1 MDNNYETDKFRVRFR
16 RGLETLVSHGG
27 VRHAAVTRVYDSED
41 RVCCYALT
49 NAAGRGLGVA
59 LSYRGSYLTN
69 TVYALPDGGVLAA
82 RLTRDPGR
90 RNLVTRRDHT
100 FNGNSI
106 HWYST
111 GFDLFG
117 RPTNATDSVSLAR
130 KWLYNRRSEL
140 AGAQIGTNSYGY
152 AYDTIGNRTLS
163 YANVTTN
170 TYTAN
175 NLNQYTQVGRDAPIA
190 PPVAFSYDADGNM
203 TNDGRFTYTFDA
215 ENRLVSAC
223 PIVPAENALAVEHAY
238 DHRHHRIRKTVKRY
252 NGAEWQLAETHDF
265 VWDGNNI
272 ILETIAFADGTMRTC
287 EYFWG
292 NDLSGTEQGAG
303 GVGGLLAVSIDGTF
317 FIPCY
322 DHNGN
327 IVCYVSESGTIA
339 AQYVYDPY
347 GNVIEAVG
355 SNVDILS
362 FGFSTKYLDRETRML
377 SYQCRFYRPYE
388 GRWLNRDPIE
398 EAGGENLYAFS
409 GNSPSRLCDVLGL
422 ACRLGTFN
430 VLSLVVDAKPAMN
443 GLSYNPNL
451 IQQGESLL
459 QSLVM
464 LDLLSAPAS
473 LMTGSA
479 LSRLISAL
487 DIAAGKVSS
496 PDNNAME
503 QIRRLLEKLKSGS
516 IEVYGRLEYEMCEC
530 KDGKTQM
537 VRQNPPI
544 ADDDEIVLDA
554 TDQAAV
560 RAAYN
565 QVVKNMMQKL
575 TKRINEVRGR

>member
-1 MDNNYETDKFRVRFR
+1 MSNTSNR
-16 RGLETLVSHGG
+16 
-27 VRHAAVTRVYDSED
+27 YD
-41 RVCCYALT
+41 
-49 NAAGRGLGVA
+49 
-59 LSYRGSYLTN
+59 LSG
-69 TVYALPDGGVLAA
+69 
-82 RLTRDPGR
+82 
-90 RNLVTRRDHT
+90 
-100 FNGNSI
+100 
-106 HWYST
+106 
-111 GFDLFG
+111 
-117 RPTNATDSVSLAR
+117 
-130 KWLYNRRSEL
+130 
-140 AGAQIGTNSYGY
+140 
-152 AYDTIGNRTLS
+152 
-163 YANVTTN
+163 NVTTN

-238 DHRHHRIRKTVKRY
+238 DHRHYRIRKTVKRY

-303 GVGGLLAVSIDGTF
+303 GVGGLLAVSIDGAF

-327 IVCYVSESGTIA
+327 IVSYISETGSIA
-339 AQYVYDPY
+339 GQYVYAPY
-347 GNVIEAVG
+347 GNVIEQYG
-355 SNVDILS
+355 TMPNQFN
-362 FGFSTKYLDRETRML
+362 FGFSTKYHDCETRML

-409 GNSPSRLCDVLGL
+409 GNSPSCLCDVLGL

-459 QSLVM
+459 QSLGM

>member
-90 RNLVTRRDHT
+90 RNLVTHRDHT
-100 FNGNSI
+100 FNGSSI
-106 HWYST
+106 YWYST
-111 GFDLFG
+111 GFDLLG

-140 AGAQIGTNSYGY
+140 AAALIGTNSYGY

-215 ENRLVSAC
+215 ENRLLSAC
-223 PIVPAENALAVEHAY
+223 PIVPAENALAVENAY
-238 DHRHHRIRKTVKRY
+238 DHQHRRIVKRVECFD
-252 NGAEWQLAETHDF
+252 GDEWQTRETHTF
-265 VWDGNNI
+265 AYDGCNI
-272 ILETIAFADGTMRTC
+272 VLERIAFANGTTRTV

-292 NDLSGTEQGAG
+292 NDLSGTEQGTG
-303 GVGGLLAVSIDGTF
+303 GVGGLLAVSIDGAF

-355 SNVDILS
+355 SNVDIFS
-362 FGFSTKYLDRETRML
+362 FGFSTKYLDRETGML
-377 SYQCRFYRPYE
+377 AYQLRYYLPDH

-398 EAGGENLYAFS
+398 EQGGENLY
-409 GNSPSRLCDVLGL
+409 
-422 ACRLGTFN
+422 
-430 VLSLVVDAKPAMN
+430 
-443 GLSYNPNL
+443 
-451 IQQGESLL
+451 
-459 QSLVM
+459 
-464 LDLLSAPAS
+464 
-473 LMTGSA
+473 GSTA
-479 LSRLISAL
+479 
-487 DIAAGKVSS
+487 KVSRGGE
-496 PDNNAME
+496 MH
-503 QIRRLLEKLKSGS
+503 RRSLPS
-516 IEVYGRLEYEMCEC
+516 
-530 KDGKTQM
+530 
-537 VRQNPPI
+537 
-544 ADDDEIVLDA
+544 
-554 TDQAAV
+554 
-560 RAAYN
+560 
-565 QVVKNMMQKL
+565 
-575 TKRINEVRGR
+575 

>member
-106 HWYST
+106 YWYST
-111 GFDLFG
+111 GFDLLG

-140 AGAQIGTNSYGY
+140 AAALIGTNSYGY

-215 ENRLVSAC
+215 ENRLLSAC

-303 GVGGLLAVSIDGTF
+303 GVGGLLSVSVDGAF

-327 IVCYVSESGTIA
+327 IVCYVSESGSIA
-339 AQYVYDPY
+339 AQYVYAPY
-347 GNVIEAVG
+347 GNVVEQYG
-355 SNVDILS
+355 SNPNLFN
-362 FGFSTKYLDRETRML
+362 FGFSTKYLDREVDL
-377 SYQCRFYRPYE
+377 VGYQYRFLRPSL

-398 EAGGENLYAFS
+398 ERGGENLYAMCNNNPVLCLDIHGLIIFVTHTPGTPPPTGWSSSLAHGMEVATFRSYKVNKITYSNGRVGFS
-409 GNSPSRLCDVLGL
+409 IEFENPSETRIDIYVRLTATRWSFEAESEHVACDVPYDEALGVFKTEVESIY
-422 ACRLGTFN
+422 ACPA
-430 VLSLVVDAKPAMN
+430 DA
-443 GLSYNPNL
+443 
-451 IQQGESLL
+451 Q
-459 QSLVM
+459 
-464 LDLLSAPAS
+464 
-473 LMTGSA
+473 
-479 LSRLISAL
+479 
-487 DIAAGKVSS
+487 
-496 PDNNAME
+496 
-503 QIRRLLEKLKSGS
+503 KLWK
-516 IEVYGRLEYEMCEC
+516 E
-530 KDGKTQM
+530 
-537 VRQNPPI
+537 
-544 ADDDEIVLDA
+544 ADDRRESAWKACQKCNYELDKPGGPHGH
-554 TDQAAV
+554 
-560 RAAYN
+560 Y
-565 QVVKNMMQKL
+565 
-575 TKRINEVRGR
+575 

>member
-1 MDNNYETDKFRVRFR
+1 MTCRHHKTISGSSR
-16 RGLETLVSHGG
+16 RL
-27 VRHAAVTRVYDSED
+27 
-41 RVCCYALT
+41 
-49 NAAGRGLGVA
+49 
-59 LSYRGSYLTN
+59 
-69 TVYALPDGGVLAA
+69 
-82 RLTRDPGR
+82 RL
-90 RNLVTRRDHT
+90 
-100 FNGNSI
+100 F
-106 HWYST
+106 
-111 GFDLFG
+111 
-117 RPTNATDSVSLAR
+117 A
-130 KWLYNRRSEL
+130 RRSEL
-140 AGAQIGTNSYGY
+140 GGVTGGTNLYGY

-238 DHRHHRIRKTVKRY
+238 DHRHHCIRKTVKRY

-303 GVGGLLAVSIDGTF
+303 NAPVAKRSGRLNEANPKGRKGPRVGGLLSVSVDGAF

-327 IVCYVSESGTIA
+327 IVCYVSESGSIA
-339 AQYVYDPY
+339 AQYVYAPY
-347 GNVIEAVG
+347 GNVVEQYG
-355 SNVDILS
+355 SNPNLFN
-362 FGFSTKYLDRETRML
+362 FGFSTKYHDRETGML

-409 GNSPSRLCDVLGL
+409 GNSPSCLCDVLGL

-459 QSLVM
+459 QSLGM

-565 QVVKNMMQKL
+565 QVVKKL
-575 TKRINEVRGR
+575 CRN